1 VKTIRWKSLV
11 AAAVLLLSLASVAVS
26 WPAPVMLARTQV
38 PPTLM
43 PPVAV
48 PDRHQIEGMVVHFE
62 DFAVTTDAD
71 KTATMYLGGL
81 VPWRIINESG
91 GAATLTFYD
100 SLSLDGTELS
110 LVDQDDVAVSTMTIG
125 DDESQEIPSA
135 VAGCTW
141 LVIKGAAAG
150 DGFTLVCKR

>member
-1 VKTIRWKSLV
+1 
-11 AAAVLLLSLASVAVS
+11 
-26 WPAPVMLARTQV
+26 
-38 PPTLM
+38 
-43 PPVAV
+43 
-48 PDRHQIEGMVVHFE
+48 MVVHFE

-71 KTATMYLGGL
+71 TTATMYLGGL